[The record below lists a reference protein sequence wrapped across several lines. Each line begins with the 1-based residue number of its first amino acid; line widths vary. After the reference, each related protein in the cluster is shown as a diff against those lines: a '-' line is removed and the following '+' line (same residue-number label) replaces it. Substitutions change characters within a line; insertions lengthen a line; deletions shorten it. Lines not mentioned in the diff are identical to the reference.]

1 MWTEQGPLTF
11 DGTSVFDLDSPTL
24 GDKLRISVATPA
36 FYEAFQSPLPTL
48 YILDAN
54 ACLPIA
60 TSIARTIQTLSMNLS
75 PPVICVGIGYPSDN
89 LLDIMSLR
97 TRDLTPVAGELP
109 ESPMPIDRFG
119 TGGAATFLETIVGE
133 VFPFVEERFRS
144 DPAQRSIVG
153 WSLGGL
159 FGLHAM
165 FSGRYAFS
173 KAIVISPSIWWA
185 DREILEEEEKYA
197 SSHDDMACD
206 VYATAGDREETALSR
221 MWPPVPAEH
230 ARQLTEAEMVSNLS
244 RLVDRL
250 RTRHYPSLRITH
262 EVLPEH
268 HTSIFPAAF
277 TRGLLH
283 LYSDG
288 VY

>member
-1 MWTEQGPLTF
+1 MWTEHGSLSL
-11 DGTSVFDLDSPTL
+11 DGTQVYDLDSPAL
-24 GDKLRISVATPA
+24 GDKLRITVSTPA
-36 FYEAFQSPLPTL
+36 FYAALTSPLPTV
-48 YILDAN
+48 YVLDAN
-54 ACLPIA
+54 MCLPIA
-60 TSIARTIQTLSMNLS
+60 ASIARAMETLSMGS
-75 PPVICVGIGYPSDN
+75 CAPVICVGIGYPTDN
-89 LLDIMSLR
+89 LVDVMSLR
-97 TRDLTPVAGELP
+97 TRDLTPVPGDVP

-119 TGGAATFLETIVGE
+119 MGGGPTFLETLMAE
-133 VFPFVEERFRS
+133 VFPFVEERYRS
-144 DPAQRSIVG
+144 DPAQRGIVG

-159 FGLHAM
+159 FCLHAL
-165 FSGRYAFS
+165 FSGRDAFS

-185 DREILEEEEKYA
+185 DREIGVEEEKYA
-197 SSHDDMACD
+197 AGHDDMACA
-206 VYATAGDREETALSR
+206 VYATVGEREETALSR
-221 MWPPVPAEH
+221 MWPRVPAEH
-230 ARQLTEAEMVSNLS
+230 ADQLAKAEMVSNLD

-250 RTRHYPSLRITH
+250 RTRHYAGLTIHH